1 MEQVVF
7 LIAMTFF
14 LLALILLGVNIIR
27 VGFMPALS
35 VRTRLSQMA
44 LAFMGIYV
52 IFLIAFLVMIN

>member
-7 LIAMTFF
+7 LIALASF
-14 LLALILLGVNIIR
+14 LLAIILLGVNIIR
-27 VGFMPALS
+27 LGFMPALS
-35 VRTRLSQMA
+35 IKTRLVQLS